1 MSLSQI
7 SGWFHEDLELVSY
20 KYGEDHDNEDKALIF
35 LLCFIFEENRKN
47 RELEVE
53 DLKISFQLD
62 FGYVFTRNIYTY

>member
-35 LLCFIFEENRKN
+35 FVVLYLRRKQ
-47 RELEVE
+47 
-53 DLKISFQLD
+53 KKKS
-62 FGYVFTRNIYTY
+62 